1 MTTFPCSSLGKKEKK
16 EKKTFAYTALLFLSI
31 PMYGEGVLDNKGA
44 RSAGKHTYLQ
54 PFLWMQLGQ
63 WQQQSTAPIFWSSV
77 GLGDFGHQ
85 VLPCTKP
92 PACCLS
98 QGAIPPCLPPCFPA
112 GEIRD
117 NSVQAVQAFH
127 KV

>member
-16 EKKTFAYTALLFLSI
+16 GKKAFAYTALLFLSI

-77 GLGDFGHQ
+77 GLGDWPSGSPLHQ
-85 VLPCTKP
+85 AASLLPLPGCNP
-92 PACCLS
+92 PLS
-98 QGAIPPCLPPCFPA
+98 PSLL
-112 GEIRD
+112 
-117 NSVQAVQAFH
+117 SSW
-127 KV
+127 